1 MSTKTRPGT
10 ITIAAFKYA
19 LDKKHSFTESSYTDT
34 RGVEHLYLKTKPG
47 TTHCSR
53 ELANLYDKP
62 YYERRFDYMT
72 FSDTYNNDKQ
82 YWADIFCAQHAY
94 NMGLGILIAEVLITP
109 ICNSDEILNEE
120 ILTDFNAKAH
130 AAVRALIRNVEADQE
145 VVMRDYALTQAYV
158 QLNAMVQVLFA
169 WNLNSALSKS
179 GTVANWNC
187 LDLALSG
194 WEIEASRGH
203 CKEAPPKSPRLI
215 LARKVV
221 TALPAARDYPAAT
234 CAQQRP

>member
-10 ITIAAFKYA
+10 ITIAAFKCA
-19 LDKKHSFTESSYTDT
+19 LDKKHSFTESSYTDAKGFECLS
-34 RGVEHLYLKTKPG
+34 RKTKPG
-47 TTHCSR
+47 TTYCSR

-62 YYERRFDYMT
+62 YYERRFDYMM
-72 FSDTYNNDKQ
+72 FSDTYENDKQ

-94 NMGLGILIAEVLITP
+94 RMGMGILIAEVLITP
-109 ICNSDEILNEE
+109 IFNGFEILNEE

-130 AAVRALIRNVEADQE
+130 AALRALIRNVEADQE

-179 GTVANWNC
+179 DTVENWNC

-221 TALPAARDYPAAT
+221 TVLPAARLYPAER
-234 CAQQRP
+234 CAQHP